1 MGSILRYG
9 QEGEMKQASCLKV
22 QGVSKHFGGLYANDN
37 IDFNVEEGEI
47 VSIIGPNGAGKSTLF
62 NCITGFYKPNSG
74 KIFFFGKEITRYRAD
89 RICKI
94 GIARTF
100 QVVQVISDMTVLE
113 NVTTGALL
121 HYTKISHAR
130 EKAEEVLAFSGLME
144 KKHFLGT
151 ELTIADKKKLEV
163 SMALATQPQLL
174 MLDESM
180 AGLTVVE
187 LRGMIDLIKGIRK
200 NGMTVVVVEHVM
212 EAVMEI
218 SDRVVVLNSGK
229 KIMEGAPKDVVS
241 NPEVIQAYL
250 GDKYHAAV
258 SQ

>member
-1 MGSILRYG
+1 MTR
-9 QEGEMKQASCLKV
+9 ATCLTV
-22 QGVSKHFGGLYANDN
+22 QGVTKHFGGLYANDN
-37 IDFNVEEGEI
+37 IDFSVEEGEI

-62 NCITGFYKPNSG
+62 NCITGFYRPNSG
-74 KIFFFGKEITRYRAD
+74 KVVFFGKEITRYRAD
-89 RICKI
+89 RVCKI

-121 HYTKISHAR
+121 HYMKIGRAR
-130 EKAEEVLAFSGLME
+130 KLAEEVLAFSGLIE
-144 KKHFLGT
+144 KRHFLGT

-163 SMALATQPQLL
+163 SMALATQPRLL

-187 LRGMIDLIKGIRK
+187 LRGMMDLIKGIRK
-200 NGMTVVVVEHVM
+200 NGMTVIVVEHVM

-229 KIMEGAPKDVVS
+229 KIMEGAPAEVVS